1 MKVYILETYSSD
13 GYDEWGRH
21 SEVYSSKDAAL
32 LSALEQEKEFYEDEE
47 YCGDTFHYNIYER
60 DLK

>member
-13 GYDEWGRH
+13 GYDEGWRH
-21 SEVYSSKDAAL
+21 SDVYSSKDAAL
-32 LSALEQEKEFYEDEE
+32 LSALEQEKEFYEDEW
-47 YCGDTFHYNIYER
+47 YCGFTFHYNIYER

>member
-13 GYDEWGRH
+13 GYDERFRH
-21 SEVYSSKDAAL
+21 SDVYSSKDAAL

-47 YCGDTFHYNIYER
+47 DCGFTFHYNIYER